1 MLCWLERIQ
10 NVCISNGYAKQLAF
24 NLGENRDD
32 LVSREN
38 NSCGLPFLLVVA
50 AKARRKNSKVVQ
62 LAEGGLCSLLSIA
75 ARCPRA
81 HVLQAWVCGA
91 AASA

>member
-1 MLCWLERIQ
+1 MLYWLERIQ

-38 NSCGLPFLLVVA
+38 NRCGLPFLLLVA
-50 AKARRKNSKVVQ
+50 AETRRKNSRVVQ
-62 LAEGGLCSLLSIA
+62 LAGGGLCS
-75 ARCPRA
+75 C
-81 HVLQAWVCGA
+81 
-91 AASA
+91 